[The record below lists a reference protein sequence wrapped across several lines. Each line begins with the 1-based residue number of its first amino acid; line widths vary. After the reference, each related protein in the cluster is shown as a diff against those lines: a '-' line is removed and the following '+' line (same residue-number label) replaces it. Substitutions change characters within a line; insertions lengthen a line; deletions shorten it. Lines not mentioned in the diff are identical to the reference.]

1 MRVPKSSSLNHPL
14 PIDTYDDIIRKSEA
28 WNESETYDDLSASD
42 SFF

>member
-1 MRVPKSSSLNHPL
+1 MRVPKSSSPNQTL
-14 PIDTYDDIIRKSEA
+14 PIGTYDDIIRESEA